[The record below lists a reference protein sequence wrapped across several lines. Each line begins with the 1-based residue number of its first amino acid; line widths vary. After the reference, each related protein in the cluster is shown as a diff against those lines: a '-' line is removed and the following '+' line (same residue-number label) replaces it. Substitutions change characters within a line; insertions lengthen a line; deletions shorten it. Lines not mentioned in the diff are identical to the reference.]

1 MKISVITAVHNSID
15 TIQSAI
21 DSVRNQ
27 NQSPIEHVVIDGM
40 SDDGTGAILEQNKND
55 LANLIREPDQGIYD
69 ALNKGI
75 RAATGDIIGFL
86 HADDLL
92 ASPKAL
98 SWVADKFQ
106 SGNFDAVYADLA
118 YVDAE
123 DPNRIVR
130 YWKAGNYQRSKFR
143 RGWMPPHPTVYVKK
157 TIYERLGMYRINIGS
172 GADYE
177 CLIRLLVKHEIKV
190 GYIPE
195 ILVKMRV
202 GGTSN
207 ASFKNRMAANRA
219 DRQAWVENDLK
230 PPLGLRFTK
239 PLSKLPQY
247 WRRPLS

>member
-1 MKISVITAVHNSID
+1 MYICKIYIYIYVYTYMYMYVYMYVHIFRHCWHGFPHLWELAPMLLSERAR
-15 TIQSAI
+15 TI
-21 DSVRNQ
+21 
-27 NQSPIEHVVIDGM
+27 
-40 SDDGTGAILEQNKND
+40 
-55 LANLIREPDQGIYD
+55 
-69 ALNKGI
+69 
-75 RAATGDIIGFL
+75 
-86 HADDLL
+86 
-92 ASPKAL
+92 
-98 SWVADKFQ
+98 
-106 SGNFDAVYADLA
+106 
-118 YVDAE
+118 
-123 DPNRIVR
+123 
-130 YWKAGNYQRSKFR
+130 YQRFR

-247 WRRPLS
+247 WRRPLSWWPVSLSP